1 MAANDE
7 TRLALR
13 VRCISG
19 TVSTDDIIPG
29 RYKHMYSDPRHLA
42 PHVFENLIPGFAGSL
57 RDGDAIWSD
66 SIFGIGSS
74 REQAATSLL
83 AAGVK
88 VVLAPRF
95 GRIFYRNAWNVGLG
109 LIELERL
116 EDEQLEGA
124 TITVDW
130 STGVVQGSFAEL
142 RFAVPPPRLMEVRK
156 AGGLLKWVIAR
167 HARANGNTHS
177 GVSHAE

>member
-1 MAANDE
+1 MTDD
-7 TRLALR
+7 THLSLR
-13 VRCISG
+13 VRCLSG

-29 RYKHMYSDPRHLA
+29 RYKHMYSDPKHLA

-57 RDGDAIWSD
+57 KTGDAIWSD

-83 AAGVK
+83 AAGVQ

-109 LIELERL
+109 LIELAPPAGAS
-116 EDEQLEGA
+116 LEGA
-124 TITVDW
+124 GITVDW
-130 STGVVQGSFAEL
+130 ATGIVGGPFGEM
-142 RFAVPPPRLMEVRK
+142 RFAVPPPRLMEIRRS
-156 AGGLLKWVIAR
+156 GGLLNWVIAR
-167 HARANGNTHS
+167 HSGAHRNGHA
-177 GVSHAE
+177 GASHAQ